1 MFKRAKVLYYYD
13 GRMSIS
19 HSFFL
24 DLAKKAFANLSLPPI
39 DKKIL
44 DISNLENFYNNLPPG
59 TVFAYTYEI
68 SQPKIIF
75 CFPLH
80 SLHFSLPVKPGEFV
94 WYFSNNETFSSESIF
109 DSIQNYWVSKIC
121 GSALSEDVNYSILE
135 RDYLIIDENLNK
147 ENVSYNQSTFSGI
160 QEDNADRNLKE
171 SFMNIPDYGKNENFS
186 TLYPDVFSSSEV
198 FSLNNSDSF
207 SIRPIPRYFSKK
219 HEVSIQG
226 SNNSLLNLTNEKE
239 FGSIDL
245 VSGRLGLIDYKDE
258 VKESERFVISNVKS
272 GLNGILNPDDT
283 IIYGRNYNIITNT
296 NGEKELFKGTK
307 YYFGS
312 AGFDYNNNN
321 KETEIDYD
329 FDASR
334 IKITESGFD
343 PNVAFNNITTM
354 FSTLLKKEEF
364 SPLSNETTTKDFSI
378 TEISSFNESNN
389 NDENG
394 QEDYTSYIPF
404 QPPSVLIKSTDIV
417 INAREELIDENDKMI
432 DAGSIM
438 IAKSALDPSNESSIN
453 LDRIGNI
460 HLTAKNISLG
470 NFINELIVKGLISY
484 DDIFTSEEDVID
496 NIPKE
501 KIDELCGKG
510 ESLIIGYDK
519 KYSEPLVLGNSL
531 TTLLKDMIEVN
542 ISLLQEVEKLSNA
555 LQTHM
560 HVGIPISGVSG
571 PPQDVSPFIE
581 YTSTNKPEIDGKLE
595 EIRSNLKLILS
606 RFAKTS

>member
-39 DKKIL
+39 DKKVL

-160 QEDNADRNLKE
+160 QEDNSDRNLKE
-171 SFMNIPDYGKNENFS
+171 NFMNIPDYGKNENFS
-186 TLYPDVFSSSEV
+186 TLYPDVFSSSDV

-312 AGFDYNNNN
+312 AGFNYNNNN

-329 FDASR
+329 YDSSR

-343 PNVAFNNITTM
+343 PNIAFNNITMM
-354 FSTLLKKEEF
+354 FSTVLKKEDF
-364 SPLSNETTTKDFSI
+364 SPLTDEITSKDFNIS
-378 TEISSFNESNN
+378 EISSFNDLNN
-389 NDENG
+389 NSNDDDSE
-394 QEDYTSYIPF
+394 SYIPF
-404 QPPSVLIKSTDIV
+404 YPPSILIKSTDVV
-417 INAREELIDENDKMI
+417 IAAREELIDSEDRAI
-432 DAGSIM
+432 DAGSIT
-438 IAKSALDPSNESSIN
+438 IVKSSLDPINESSIN
-453 LDRIGNI
+453 LDRKGNI
-460 HLTAKNISLG
+460 HLSGKNISIG
-470 NFINELIVKGLISY
+470 NFINELVVKDLINY

-510 ESLIIGYDK
+510 ESVIIGYDK
-519 KYSEPLVLGNSL
+519 KHSEPLVLGNSL
-531 TTLLKDMIEVN
+531 VTVLKDLIEVN
-542 ISLLQEVEKLSNA
+542 ISLLDEVEKLSNA
-555 LQTHM
+555 LQIHTHI
-560 HVGIPISGVSG
+560 GIPISGISG
-571 PPQDVSPFIE
+571 PPQDISPYIE
-581 YTSTNKPEIDGKLE
+581 YSNTGKSEINSDLE
-595 EIRSNLKLILS
+595 EIRGNLKLILS